1 MSSFSSAGRLAINTT
16 ADAGGRALYVVQPN
30 GGYGSVF
37 EGVGTVPNVSIYAA
51 AGGVGLIVA
60 AAASQTADLTQ
71 WQNSAGTVLASVIAG
86 GSIRGFAGLY
96 GANSANSSV
105 NPLFVV
111 NSVAANVVAIIK
123 GAASQ
128 SADLQQWQ
136 NSAGTVLAKFDSNGN
151 FQNSIQTSTTLYTQS
166 VNSGSLSFAGVAY
179 NGFSNPSGVT
189 TLPTL
194 VVKGVASQTANLQE
208 WQNSAGTVLSSINSG
223 GNLILGNQYISN
235 SGASGYG
242 RLQLLDGG
250 TNQTVFYPA
259 SAGLLIANAG
269 VVGMAVVKVRGA
281 SGQTANLQ
289 EWQDSTGAVLS
300 KIDYRGWL
308 ILPSANRF
316 VLGGGIGDF
325 AETGAYLLTGSSNIT
340 IGTRSASNKGLV
352 VQGAASQTANLQEWQ
367 NSSGTVLAKVD
378 AYGYVTSYGAV
389 LPSGNGSFESAYG
402 GAFMGMKKTTSAVAN
417 PGADLARIYLVA
429 GTNAGTLKL
438 VVRAGASGAETTILD
453 NIPQ

>member
-1 MSSFSSAGRLAINTT
+1 M
-16 ADAGGRALYVVQPN
+16 
-30 GGYGSVF
+30 
-37 EGVGTVPNVSIYAA
+37 
-51 AGGVGLIVA
+51 
-60 AAASQTADLTQ
+60 
-71 WQNSAGTVLASVIAG
+71 ASVIAG

-289 EWQDSTGAVLS
+289 EWQN
-300 KIDYRGWL
+300 
-308 ILPSANRF
+308 SAGSVIASVNSS
-316 VLGGGIGDF
+316 GYINSSGGIKASSHGYIYTSSTQGSVSFMIADGN
-325 AETGAYLLTGSSNIT
+325 AAYVPLVI
-340 IGTRSASNKGLV
+340 KGV
-352 VQGAASQTANLQEWQ
+352 ASQTANLQEWQ